1 MVPKALID
9 TVREWVNQRLNKEV
23 FQSATAPKREQGMK
37 KG

>member
-23 FQSATAPKREQGMK
+23 FLSATASKAE
-37 KG
+37 